1 MIGINRSVIGKAI
14 FGISVVAITATAGVA
29 GFASAA
35 RHHPDRDGDG
45 YGGYGGNAALIQAAV
60 NTFNAAVAG
69 ATTKLQTDINQCVAN
84 AGRSTR
90 DADDFRRDSRN
101 ASSNFSA
108 RTDDPTAFSNANQFN
123 NAVASAD
130 NRLGRDVDA
139 DMGNLTANLD
149 RNIGGNDGRRN
160 SLSKC
165 TQTADRSFRTAVR
178 NAETTLKNTLRNIF
192 A

>member
-35 RHHPDRDGDG
+35 RHHPDRGGDG

-60 NTFNAAVAG
+60 NTFNAAVAS
-69 ATTKLQTDINQCVAN
+69 ATTKLQTDISQCVAN
-84 AGRSTR
+84 TGRSGR

-101 ASSNFSA
+101 AANTFST
-108 RTDDPTAFSNANQFN
+108 RTDDPTDFSNANQFN
-123 NAVASAD
+123 NAVSNAD
-130 NRLGRDVDA
+130 SSLGRDVDA
-139 DMGNLTANLD
+139 DMGSLTANLD
-149 RNIGGNDGRRN
+149 RTIASNDGRRN
-160 SLSKC
+160 SLAKC
-165 TQTADRSFRTAVR
+165 TQTADRSFRAAIR